1 MNVVSRD
8 WAVEIA
14 TDDELT
20 VLNSWLRAIDQG
32 RDTRTQTRSTKVRT
46 ESSLDG
52 LFDYPWFKDR
62 LFWHQV
68 LPE

>member
-1 MNVVSRD
+1 MVDSIPICKPTLASVALMNVVSRD

-32 RDTRTQTRSTKVRT
+32 RDYYNTDMTWHIRT
-46 ESSLDG
+46 
-52 LFDYPWFKDR
+52 DR
-62 LFWHQV
+62 PV
-68 LPE
+68 TPD

>member
-20 VLNSWLRAIDQG
+20 ILNSWLRAIDQG
-32 RDTRTQTRSTKVRT
+32 RESKHLVISTENENSK
-46 ESSLDG
+46 
-52 LFDYPWFKDR
+52 LF
-62 LFWHQV
+62 L
-68 LPE
+68 

>member
-20 VLNSWLRAIDQG
+20 ILNSWLRAIDQG
-32 RDTRTQTRSTKVRT
+32 R
-46 ESSLDG
+46 ESKHLDSHLDSSG
-52 LFDYPWFKDR
+52 QYLK
-62 LFWHQV
+62 
-68 LPE
+68 

>member
-32 RDTRTQTRSTKVRT
+32 G
-46 ESSLDG
+46 ESITSSGQLKH
-52 LFDYPWFKDR
+52 LK
-62 LFWHQV
+62 
-68 LPE
+68 